1 MDIIY
6 SLYHYPIISNRV
18 VAYPIIII
26 KKLFSIAYPNTHLS
40 IPTPSCFSKLA
51 RPSQRP
57 LAWQPM
63 AATGI
68 LYLFSIP
75 RENGPCIDN
84 LLYVHTL
91 LVTYVYIHDRTFIYS
106 ICPCICIY
114 IYMSMVA
121 SQTGASTCCVLALAS
136 KKACT
141 RITNRRASGIHSDN
155 ILKLSNS
162 RSASGTAPTLLSWP
176 RLQCLYDSCLLQF
189 GFTCIFIPN
198 NHSLSHYPINIKSCR
213 STSFH
218 YHYTAVL
225 HCIPQNPTFQP
236 PTPNCFSKL
245 APPSQRPVDWQ
256 PMATTGNCVYL
267 AYPGKMAHV

>member
-1 MDIIY
+1 
-6 SLYHYPIISNRV
+6 
-18 VAYPIIII
+18 
-26 KKLFSIAYPNTHLS
+26 
-40 IPTPSCFSKLA
+40 
-51 RPSQRP
+51 
-57 LAWQPM
+57 
-63 AATGI
+63 
-68 LYLFSIP
+68 
-75 RENGPCIDN
+75 
-84 LLYVHTL
+84 
-91 LVTYVYIHDRTFIYS
+91 
-106 ICPCICIY
+106 
-114 IYMSMVA
+114 MVA

-225 HCIPQNPTFQP
+225 HCIPQNPTFQFRRQ
-236 PTPNCFSKL
+236 TVSASSHRL
-245 APPSQRPVDWQ
+245 HSGQSL
-256 PMATTGNCVYL
+256 GNQWPLQVHSVYL
-267 AYPGKMAHV
+267 AYPGKMPMYR